1 MRIFHIIGML
11 TTLTAGFAYINYR
24 FIKLPVTIGLMLQSL
39 VFSLA
44 LLALMAL
51 GVDIIQPTQLLFEK
65 INFNVLF
72 LEGILSFLL
81 FAGALFVK
89 NEELLDVKFSIALF
103 AVAGVIMSAGMIG
116 GALYGISLLFGLKLR
131 PLYCF
136 LFGALI
142 SPTDP
147 VAVLPTLRS
156 LGIHKRLNAQL
167 AGEALFNDGIGIV
180 LFLSLMALTDGEG
193 SRFGAAD
200 VVLIFLR
207 QSVGG
212 VAFGVL

>member
-72 LEGILSFLL
+72 LNS
-81 FAGALFVK
+81 
-89 NEELLDVKFSIALF
+89 SW
-103 AVAGVIMSAGMIG
+103 
-116 GALYGISLLFGLKLR
+116 
-131 PLYCF
+131 
-136 LFGALI
+136 
-142 SPTDP
+142 
-147 VAVLPTLRS
+147 
-156 LGIHKRLNAQL
+156 
-167 AGEALFNDGIGIV
+167 
-180 LFLSLMALTDGEG
+180 
-193 SRFGAAD
+193 
-200 VVLIFLR
+200 
-207 QSVGG
+207 VG
-212 VAFGVL
+212 